1 MVIINNDE
9 VEIKELYPGV
19 YQRPIISRATGS
31 AAITM
36 GEVEIRPGCKIPLHT
51 HKVEDVILL
60 REGSGEILLGDETHS
75 IRENMSILVPAGLK
89 HEVRNTGEVPLK
101 IIFGFPAIEVER
113 QEL

>member
-1 MVIINNDE
+1 MGIINNDE
-9 VEIKELYPGV
+9 IEIKELYPGV

-36 GEVEIRPGCKIPLHT
+36 GEVEIKPGCKIPLHT

-60 REGSGEILLGDETHS
+60 RAGKGEIQFGDETHS
-75 IRENMSILVPAGLK
+75 VGESMSILVPAGLK
-89 HEVRNTGEVPLK
+89 HEVRNTGEAPMK

-113 QEL
+113 HEL